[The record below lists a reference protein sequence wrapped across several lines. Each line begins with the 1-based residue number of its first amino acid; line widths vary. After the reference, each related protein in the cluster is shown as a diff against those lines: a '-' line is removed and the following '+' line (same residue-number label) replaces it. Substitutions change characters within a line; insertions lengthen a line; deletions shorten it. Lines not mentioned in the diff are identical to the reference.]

1 MGFLKNTA
9 QYELVAKLT
18 PQGRRKLATSSSTL
32 ITTFSLGDSDS
43 YYVSLSGLTGG
54 QVPAVSG
61 NGNGIDLS
69 NGGTN
74 YLLRSTIS
82 YNGITDKKPVDP
94 ASISVTSSFEHVGYK
109 TTQFYYSSNTVTQNC
124 IDLNDTQTDSLTNL
138 FYSFALPTT
147 DAEFNAYTGLT
158 SNQGGYSDTAYSGI
172 AQTKILVVGIDVED
186 YSELIDGKS
195 IKLGMVTS
203 ASTYNIY
210 GTYETKGSPLT
221 AEDIAVVDSS
231 TTIAKFGPNRTML
244 FSDEILKPNGG
255 DATKSWS
262 NGYSQ
267 NKPYSINGKER
278 FNIKTNP
285 NTASVADKPVGVAYL
300 DKGFLV
306 ITEPTIVNSY
316 NSTYSGA
323 TGTTISYD
331 SVRNKVSQSITCLA
345 NRGEFGV
352 SNNSTWSTGDTVRI
366 TEVAMFDSSNT
377 LIAIGKLNKPY
388 EKPTDDFIAFNIT
401 IEY

>member
-1 MGFLKNTA
+1 MGFLQNTA

-18 PQGRRKLATSSSTL
+18 PQGRRKLATSSNTL

-54 QVPAVSG
+54 QVPAISG
-61 NGNGIDLS
+61 NGNGVDLS
-69 NGGTN
+69 NGGAN
-74 YLLRSTIS
+74 YILKSTLN
-82 YNGITDKKPVDP
+82 YNATTDKKPVDP
-94 ASISVTSSFEHVGYK
+94 ASISVTNSFEHVGYK
-109 TTQFYYSSNTVTQNC
+109 TIQYSGNGITQNQ
-124 IDLNDTQTDSLTNL
+124 INLNDTQTDTLTNL
-138 FYSFALPTT
+138 FYSFSLPTT
-147 DAEFNAYTGLT
+147 AADFNTYTGLT
-158 SNQGGYSDTAYSGI
+158 STQGGYLDTAYSGI
-172 AQTKILVVGIDVED
+172 AQTNILVIGIDVSQ

-195 IKLGMVTS
+195 IKLEMETS

-221 AEDIAVVDSS
+221 TEDTAVVDSS
-231 TTIAKFGPNRTML
+231 SSVIKYGPNITML
-244 FSDEILKPNGG
+244 FSDSILKPNGG
-255 DATKSWS
+255 DATKSWAT
-262 NGYSQ
+262 GYSQ
-267 NKPYSINGKER
+267 SKPFSVNGKER
-278 FNIKTNP
+278 FNVTTNV
-285 NTASVADKPVGVAYL
+285 NISAVADKPVGVAYL

-323 TGTTISYD
+323 TGTTITFD
-331 SVRNKVSQSITCLA
+331 TVRNKVSQSITCIA

-352 SNNSTWSTGDTVRI
+352 SNNTTWSSGDTPRI
-366 TEVAMFDSSNT
+366 TEVGMFDSSNT

-388 EKPTDDFIAFNIT
+388 EKSTDDFVTFNIT

>member
-1 MGFLKNTA
+1 MGFLQNTA

-18 PQGRRKLATSSSTL
+18 PQGRRKLATSSNTL

-54 QVPAVSG
+54 QVPAISG
-61 NGNGIDLS
+61 NGNGVDLS
-69 NGGTN
+69 NGGAN
-74 YLLRSTIS
+74 YILKSTLN
-82 YNGITDKKPVDP
+82 YNATTDKKPVDP
-94 ASISVTSSFEHVGYK
+94 ASISVTNSFEHVGYK
-109 TTQFYYSSNTVTQNC
+109 TIQYSGNGITQNQ
-124 IDLNDTQTDSLTNL
+124 INLNDTQTDTLTNL
-138 FYSFALPTT
+138 FYSFSLPTT
-147 DAEFNAYTGLT
+147 AADFNTYTGLT
-158 SNQGGYSDTAYSGI
+158 SAQGGYLDTAYSGI
-172 AQTKILVVGIDVED
+172 AQTNILVIGIDVSQ

-195 IKLGMVTS
+195 IKLEMETS

-221 AEDIAVVDSS
+221 TEDTAVVDSS
-231 TTIAKFGPNRTML
+231 SSVGKYGPNRTML
-244 FSDEILKPNGG
+244 FSDTILKPNGG
-255 DATKSWS
+255 DATKSWAT
-262 NGYSQ
+262 GYSQ
-267 NKPYSINGKER
+267 SKPFSVNGKER
-278 FNIKTNP
+278 FNVTTNV
-285 NTASVADKPVGVAYL
+285 NISAVADKPVGVAYL

-323 TGTTISYD
+323 TGTTITFD
-331 SVRNKVSQSITCLA
+331 TVRNKVSQSITCIA

-352 SNNSTWSTGDTVRI
+352 SNNTTWSPGDTPRI
-366 TEVAMFDSSNT
+366 TEVGMFDSSNT

-388 EKPTDDFIAFNIT
+388 EKSTDDFVTFNIT